1 MAAGGRC
8 MTKSTTLFTGFMF
21 LVLTG
26 CGGSDGDDPYR
37 SVASGL
43 CEAAM
48 KAEAGDTAGAEEVFY
63 DIVHQPLHDL
73 AAATSEV
80 DRALA
85 ARLLEAKEA
94 VESGLDTD
102 QADVGEVFQALV
114 AAAGEALVTTGH
126 DGVPCAGSEDT

>member
-8 MTKSTTLFTGFMF
+8 MTKSTALFAGLMF

-26 CGGSDGDDPYR
+26 CSGSGGDDPYR
-37 SVASGL
+37 SAGSGL
-43 CEAAM
+43 CEAAG
-48 KAEAGDTAGAEEVFY
+48 KAEAGDTAGAEELFY

-85 ARLLEAKEA
+85 GRLLEAKEA

-102 QADVGEVFQALV
+102 QVDGDLFQALL
-114 AAAGEALVTTGH
+114 AAADEALVTTGH
-126 DGVPCAGSEDT
+126 DGVPCVGSEDT

>member
-8 MTKSTTLFTGFMF
+8 MTKSTALFAGLMF

-26 CGGSDGDDPYR
+26 CIESGGDDPYR
-37 SVASGL
+37 SAGSGL

-48 KAEAGDTAGAEEVFY
+48 KAEAGDIAGAEELFY

-85 ARLLEAKEA
+85 GRLLEAKES
-94 VESGLDTD
+94 VESGLDTH
-102 QADVGEVFQALV
+102 QADGELFQALV
-114 AAAGEALVTTGH
+114 VAADEALVTTGH
-126 DGVPCAGSEDT
+126 DGVPCGGSADT

>member
-8 MTKSTTLFTGFMF
+8 MTKSTVLFAGLMF

-26 CGGSDGDDPYR
+26 CGGSDGDAPYR
-37 SVASGL
+37 SMGSGL

-102 QADVGEVFQALV
+102 QTEVGDVFQALV
-114 AAAGEALVTTGH
+114 AAADDALVTTGH
-126 DGVPCAGSEDT
+126 DGVPCGESADT

>member
-8 MTKSTTLFTGFMF
+8 MTKSTIIFAGFML
-21 LVLTG
+21 LVMTG
-26 CGGSDGDDPYR
+26 CGGSGGDDPYR
-37 SVASGL
+37 SVGPGL

-48 KAEAGDTAGAEEVFY
+48 KAEAGDMAGAEEVFY
-63 DIVHQPLHDL
+63 DIVHQALHDL

-80 DRALA
+80 DRELA
-85 ARLLEAKEA
+85 ARLLEAKES

-102 QADVGEVFQALV
+102 QADIGDVFQALV

-126 DGVPCAGSEDT
+126 DGLPCGGSEDT